1 MSGETAALIMQ
12 DARVNANALR
22 LDSERL
28 VVVTRDLARAS
39 AIGISRHFFV
49 LMNQLLRTMLG
60 GSGTISDIY
69 ANPYKHH
76 EARCM
81 AFLTML
87 QIVGKV
93 ANDAT
98 GAPSSTASLSPEK
111 LFLSAFVDYILDEE
125 MPLELD
131 DQVDFSIFILFYS
144 YEYNPRCMAAII
156 YDF

>member
-1 MSGETAALIMQ
+1 
-12 DARVNANALR
+12 
-22 LDSERL
+22 
-28 VVVTRDLARAS
+28 
-39 AIGISRHFFV
+39 
-49 LMNQLLRTMLG
+49 
-60 GSGTISDIY
+60 
-69 ANPYKHH
+69 
-76 EARCM
+76 M

-131 DQVDFSIFILFYS
+131 DQVMILHARFFLFLFLPLCVCVYRRSCFIHVISISCQPNFM
-144 YEYNPRCMAAII
+144 N
-156 YDF
+156 